1 MKEEEVYCIM
11 NLEKYAAMVRRDA
24 ADSFA
29 KNEKL
34 DESEDLEGYI
44 TINQVCQM
52 IGENAMG
59 KDEEDHYLITKEG
72 YNFLFAQIKTR
83 IYNSGL
89 AKLAAKDL
97 LECAWDEKKKTMIF
111 WSNEKGVDD

>member
-1 MKEEEVYCIM
+1 MGEEEVYCIV
-11 NLEKYAAMVRRDA
+11 NLEKYASMVRREA

-29 KNEKL
+29 KDEKL
-34 DESEDLEGYI
+34 DENEDLEGYV

-52 IGENAMG
+52 IAENAMG
-59 KDEEDHYLITKEG
+59 KDEEGHYIITREG

-89 AKLAAKDL
+89 SKLAAKDL

-111 WSNEKGVDD
+111 WSNEKGVVD

>member
-1 MKEEEVYCIM
+1 MDKEEVYCII
-11 NLEKYAAMVRRDA
+11 NPEKYAHMVRREA

-29 KNEKL
+29 KEERL
-34 DESEDLEGYI
+34 DENEDLEKYV

-52 IGENAMG
+52 IAENAMG
-59 KDEEDHYLITKEG
+59 KDDEDHYVITKEG

-89 AKLAAKDL
+89 SKLAAKNL

-111 WSNEKGVDD
+111 WLNEKGVVE